1 MRDVA
6 VIGVGLQR
14 FGELWEM
21 SLRDICLDAA
31 LKALSDAAVERVD
44 SIQVGCMSSGLFT
57 EQEHLGSLVADGL
70 GLEGVPAT
78 RVEAACASGGMA
90 FRAGVA
96 EVAGGMSDVVLV
108 VGAEKMT
115 DVSSDRATAIL
126 ATAADQ
132 EYEAFHGVTFAG
144 LSAMVARAYMERYGA
159 TPEQL
164 AAVAVKN
171 HRHGALNPMAQFRN
185 PVSVEAVLRSPL
197 VADPL
202 RVLDCA
208 PLSDGAAAV
217 VLCPVAKA
225 RELGRKP
232 LVRVAGV
239 AAATDRLALYR
250 HPDLARLPAI
260 AEAGRAAFAMAKLA
274 PADVDV
280 AELHDAF
287 TIMEICALEELGF
300 AERGRGA
307 EAAPAGWTALG
318 GRLPVNPSGGLKAKG
333 HPVGATGV
341 SQVGEL
347 VLQLRGEAG
356 ERQVEG
362 ARVGLAENVGGV
374 GGTAVVTILERME

>member
-1 MRDVA
+1 MREVA

-21 SLRDICLDAA
+21 SLRDLCADVGRRAME
-31 LKALSDAAVERVD
+31 DAAVETVD
-44 SIQVGCMSSGLFT
+44 SIVVGCMSSGLFA
-57 EQEHLGSLVADGL
+57 EQEHVGSLVADAL
-70 GLEGVPAT
+70 GLTGVPAT
-78 RVEAACASGGMA
+78 RVEAACASGGLA
-90 FRAGVA
+90 FRSGVA
-96 EVAGGMSDVVLV
+96 EVASGMSDVVLV
-108 VGAEKMT
+108 IGAEKMT
-115 DVSSDRATAIL
+115 DVPGDRATAIL

-132 EYEAFHGVTFAG
+132 EHEAFHGVTFAG
-144 LSAMVARAYMERYGA
+144 LAAMVARAYMERYGA
-159 TPEQL
+159 TPEDL

-171 HRHGALNPMAQFRN
+171 HRHAALNPLAQFRN
-185 PVSVEAVLRSPL
+185 PITVEAVLESPL

-217 VLCPVAKA
+217 VLCPLDMA
-225 RELGRKP
+225 RSRARRP
-232 LVRVAGV
+232 VVRVAGV

-250 HPDLARLPAI
+250 HPDVTRLPAI
-260 AEAGRAAFAMAKLA
+260 EVAGRRAFAMAKMT
-274 PADVDV
+274 PADVDL

-300 AERGRGA
+300 ADRGKGA
-307 EAAPAGWTALG
+307 EAARSGSTALG
-318 GRLPVNPSGGLKAKG
+318 GELPVNVSGGLKAKG

-356 ERQVEG
+356 ERQVGG
-362 ARVGLAENVGGV
+362 ARVGLSENIGGI
-374 GGTAVVTILERME
+374 GGTAVVAILERLE